1 MFDHVEIGLKPK
13 VFISV
18 SHACCIKVAASFV
31 LWDLGITDS
40 VTEKV
45 RTYPASY
52 VIPVK
57 WGLLNTIIFSFW
69 AAIFS
74 IIRCPYS

>member
-18 SHACCIKVAASFV
+18 SHACCIKVAAIVV

-57 WGLLNTIIFSFW
+57 
-69 AAIFS
+69 
-74 IIRCPYS
+74 